1 MASDVMTAA
10 SGRWGDILE
19 ALAVLH
25 AEQLSNRH
33 QPCPACGGRDR
44 YRFDDRDG
52 NGSWFCNQCGG
63 KDHLG
68 GGGTGIGPADAG
80 TALEL

>member
-1 MASDVMTAA
+1 MATDVITAA
-10 SGRWGDILE
+10 SGRWRDILE
-19 ALAVLH
+19 VLAGLH

-52 NGSWFCNQCGG
+52 NGSCSAINAVARTTSVVAEQEW
-63 KDHLG
+63 
-68 GGGTGIGPADAG
+68 TY
-80 TALEL
+80 